1 MSEPLILDEQVMRDI
16 ATNIYGYCT
25 AQKTVI
31 DNFMAVVTRE
41 SAEWQDDVTVTKML
55 ERVRQAVIAAN
66 ELLGEISPKYPQYFS
81 DKADQIAA
89 RRQL

>member
-16 ATNIYGYCT
+16 ASNIYGYCT

-31 DNFMAVVTRE
+31 DQFMAVVTRE
-41 SAEWQDDVTVTKML
+41 SSEWQDDVTVNKML
-55 ERVRQAVIAAN
+55 ERVRMAVIRAN
-66 ELLGEISPKYPQYFS
+66 DLLSEISPKYPQYFLE
-81 DKADQIAA
+81 KAEQIAA